1 MQLGQVGCGVSGVGR
16 VGIGVPVEPSAS
28 VLPPVGLKVG
38 SCDDGIGVG
47 ALLGDDVNVGDA
59 VGS

>member
-1 MQLGQVGCGVSGVGR
+1 VKRQVGRHKHEIQFYECS
-16 VGIGVPVEPSAS
+16 PAS

-38 SCDDGIGVG
+38 RCDDGIGVG

>member
-1 MQLGQVGCGVSGVGR
+1 MQCDEIS
-16 VGIGVPVEPSAS
+16 PAS